1 MNANNKKKLKFI
13 LKIALSAVIIVLL
26 LYKSNIAQVISTIKA
41 LSVPAV
47 IIILA
52 VNFIALWISAIK
64 WKILLGDQTTG
75 YLFKVV
81 SISNLYSL
89 VLPGQLFGEASKVI
103 HVARTKEGVER
114 AASSVIIDKITGL
127 LGLLIVGFVGLLFTS
142 SSLPAGLSISLILG
156 FCIVFFALF
165 AMRIPVFLKFI
176 ENFFVFLSKRFRK
189 AEKAFTKV
197 SGIFTSWGNY
207 SKQKKAMLLSVLWGI
222 IYQLSI
228 VLGSWLIC
236 FFLNIHI
243 SIFDQLWVNAVLAVA
258 LLLPISFGGIGLR
271 DVTLVVLLG
280 QIGVTSEMAL
290 SISFI
295 LLGVRV
301 ASSILGGIFVF
312 YDMYKSKKKI
322 QQEEIRVINQ
332 EIINEK

>member
-1 MNANNKKKLKFI
+1 MNDNNKKKLKFI
-13 LKIALSAVIIVLL
+13 LKIVLSSIIIILL
-26 LYKSNIAQVISTIKA
+26 LYKSNIAQVITTIKA
-41 LSVPAV
+41 LSIPAV
-47 IIILA
+47 IIILV
-52 VNFIALWISAIK
+52 VNFVALWISAIK

-114 AASSVIIDKITGL
+114 AASSVIVDKITGL
-127 LGLLIVGFVGLLFTS
+127 LGLLIVGFVGLIFTS
-142 SSLPAGLSISLILG
+142 SSLPSGLSFSLIVG
-156 FCIVFFALF
+156 FCVVFFALF
-165 AMRIPVFLKFI
+165 AMRIPVFLKLI
-176 ENFFVFLSKRFRK
+176 ENFFVLLSRRFKK
-189 AEKAFTKV
+189 AEKAFAKV
-197 SGIFTSWGNY
+197 SGIFNSWGSY
-207 SKQKKAMLLSVLWGI
+207 SKQKKTMLLSIFLGI
-222 IYQLSI
+222 VYQLSI

-236 FFLNIHI
+236 IFLNIHI
-243 SIFDQLWVNAVLAVA
+243 SIFDQFWVNAVLAVA

-271 DVTLVVLLG
+271 DVTLVVLLD

-301 ASSILGGIFVF
+301 ASAILGGIFVF
-312 YDMYKSKKKI
+312 SDMYKSKKNI
-322 QQEEIRVINQ
+322 VLN
-332 EIINEK
+332 NELIKKSREKND